1 MYDISY
7 KRALKIASSVKGG
20 PRTAKNLTYSET
32 NLRAFLWNI
41 RCYFKAFSECKGCFF
56 WIHSLLQAKTC
67 KEACVFGKEPLKE
80 PEICSKIS
88 PSRKC
93 QREQTYRGVLRRTLY
108 VWHRDK
114 EKEPKKVRAPESAL
128 NVLRSS
134 TIQTLSQREQILQG
148 LVRKLPHL

>member
-7 KRALKIASSVKGG
+7 KRALKIASSVREG
-20 PRTAKNLTYSET
+20 PRVAKNLTYSET
-32 NLRAFLWNI
+32 SLKFIRAFLWNI

-56 WIHSLLQAKTC
+56 LIHSLLQAKTC

-80 PEICSKIS
+80 PDICSKIS

-93 QREQTYRGVLRRTLY
+93 QREQTYSQREQTYSQREQTYSQREQTYSQREQTYRGVLRRSLY

-114 EKEPKKVRAPESAL
+114 EKEPQKVP
-128 NVLRSS
+128 
-134 TIQTLSQREQILQG
+134 
-148 LVRKLPHL
+148 